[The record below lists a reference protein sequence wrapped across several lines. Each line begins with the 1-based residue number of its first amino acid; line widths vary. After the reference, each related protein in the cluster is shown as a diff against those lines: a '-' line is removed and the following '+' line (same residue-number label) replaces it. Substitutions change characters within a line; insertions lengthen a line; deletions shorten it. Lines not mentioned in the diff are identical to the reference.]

1 MTFLANLPGM
11 LAFRTRAL
19 RVQAGQRVLLWGV
32 VCFALG
38 FLAFVTVRNSVYA
51 DLPELS
57 SGASEPVYSFLRL
70 NLVQAVV
77 YALLVY
83 IPSIILLSNAMS
95 GNGPG
100 PSVSRQ
106 EYQSHGSVLLPLWGL
121 IFLIAAP
128 LQYFA
133 PQFVVVGIV
142 GISIGM
148 CALLTLLGVYT
159 VWAIRQL
166 NYLSVAQALGVFAV
180 SWFTLPVFFILTSFL
195 FALPFFI
202 MIPLMVLGYLWIQTR
217 WASRAGEQAS
227 QQHLRS
233 LMSNPKDADAHYQL
247 GLLYLNRRNISV
259 ARGHFENALR
269 IDPGDPD
276 YYYHL
281 GRCHETDGQWS
292 RALEHYEETYRL
304 SPEYRLG
311 DVLREVG
318 KAYLHTGNADKAVEF
333 LRCFLAKRNS
343 DPEGRY
349 WLALALEKKGEKDEM
364 RVQLELVME
373 QARSSPRFFRKENR
387 EWIYRA
393 RNKIRDIRFGI
404 LN

>member
-19 RVQAGQRVLLWGV
+19 RAQAGQQVLVRGV

-51 DLPELS
+51 DLQELS
-57 SGASEPVYSFLRL
+57 PGPSEPVYSFLRL
-70 NLVQAVV
+70 NLIQAVV
-77 YALLVY
+77 YVLLVY
-83 IPSIILLSNAMS
+83 LPAIILLSNAMS

-100 PSVSRQ
+100 LSVSRQ
-106 EYQSHGSVLLPLWGL
+106 EYQSHGSVFLPLWGL

-133 PQFVVVGIV
+133 PQFLVVGIV

-202 MIPLMVLGYLWIQTR
+202 MIPLIYLGYLWIQTR
-217 WASRAGEQAS
+217 RASRASEQAF
-227 QQHLRS
+227 QQHLCS
-233 LMSNPKDADAHYQL
+233 LMSNPKDADVHYQM
-247 GLLYLNRRNISV
+247 GLLQLDRGNVSV
-259 ARGHFENALR
+259 AREHFENALR

-276 YYYHL
+276 YHYHL
-281 GRCHETDGQWS
+281 GRCHEIDGQWS
-292 RALEHYEETYRL
+292 RALAQYEETYRL
-304 SPEYRLG
+304 NPEYRLG

-318 KAYLHTGNADKAVEF
+318 KAYLHTGNADKAVES
-333 LRCFLAKRNS
+333 LRCFLAKRSS

-349 WLALALEKKGEKDEM
+349 WLALALEKKEEKGEM

-387 EWIYRA
+387 EWICRA
-393 RNKIRDIRFGI
+393 RKKIRDIRSGI
-404 LN
+404 RN